1 MLRHKYQRGH
11 HLVCEQKF
19 CSNHMLGRVMALDYA
34 LATLSEAIA
43 AMIGGILL
51 DMTDLSPEN
60 ISFIMALVAIVTLF
74 LWAAYF
80 YRLRE

>member
-1 MLRHKYQRGH
+1 
-11 HLVCEQKF
+11 
-19 CSNHMLGRVMALDYA
+19 MALDYA

-60 ISFIMALVAIVTLF
+60 VSFIMAVVAIVTLF
-74 LWAAYF
+74 IWAAYL
-80 YRLRE
+80 YRFRE